1 MLLRA
6 RTPSRRVSARC
17 LAGILALLVLAAIP
31 RHLGAQEAGGNPN
44 VAPNLR
50 DLGAT
55 ISRYYEKPVDLPRL
69 LADWEQAGGP
79 GRDSMMGFLAGLFTK
94 RPEQI
99 KTATAAKLG
108 RPAQA
113 AVIQGL
119 RLAGRHPEAIA
130 AAKSWDWTPEQMAPI
145 TPMRPLGEV
154 KPTQPGSF
162 DIFWAASF
170 ATGDEAY
177 VRPIYDFYDA
187 VAATDGIDVRDIV
200 AVVTL
205 RARRDTAGL
214 EAIKQK
220 YPDATFR
227 RVVNASSAP
236 WSLESN
242 ARQHKFVAAALD
254 RYAKEKPG
262 SPAIEGLAEL
272 RKAVATARPA
282 R

>member
-1 MLLRA
+1 
-6 RTPSRRVSARC
+6 VGVRC
-17 LAGILALLVLAAIP
+17 LAGIAASLLLAAIP
-31 RHLGAQEAGGNPN
+31 RHLGAQEAGGHPN

-50 DLGAT
+50 DLGAA

-79 GRDSMMGFLAGLFTK
+79 ARDSMMGFLAGLFAK
-94 RPEQI
+94 QPEQI
-99 KTATAAKLG
+99 KIATAAKLG

-130 AAKSWDWTPEQMAPI
+130 AAKSWDWSAEQMAPI
-145 TPMRPLGEV
+145 TPLRPLGEV

-177 VRPIYDFYDA
+177 VRPIYDYYDT
-187 VAATDGIDVRDIV
+187 VASTADVDVQDIV
-200 AVVTL
+200 AIVTL
-205 RARRDTAGL
+205 RARRDRAGL

-227 RVVNASSAP
+227 RVVNASSAL

-242 ARQHKFVAAALD
+242 ARQHKFVASALD
-254 RYAKEKPG
+254 RYVKEKPG

-272 RKAVATARPA
+272 RKAVASARPA